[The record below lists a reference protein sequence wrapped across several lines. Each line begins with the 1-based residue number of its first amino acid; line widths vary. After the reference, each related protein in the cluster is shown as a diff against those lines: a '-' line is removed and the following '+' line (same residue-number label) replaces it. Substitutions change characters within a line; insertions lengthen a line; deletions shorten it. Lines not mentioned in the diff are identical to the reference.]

1 MAERDRLF
9 DVAAQPV
16 VTAGA
21 YSAGDIVGGLLT
33 FRVASSPGE
42 LVIVDSV
49 QVTLKAA
56 VAPSLTLVLFNEDP
70 SATTKTDNSAYS
82 LNAADA
88 FKVRGALPLNSLG
101 GFQVDHGTP
110 NSFHLGNLELVIKP
124 AGTNQNIYGLLI
136 DNTGVTLTST
146 SDVQV
151 VLQGRGG

>member
-1 MAERDRLF
+1 MDRLF
-9 DVAAQPV
+9 DLAAQPA

-21 YSAGDIVGGLLT
+21 YSAGDIVGGLMT
-33 FRVASSPGE
+33 FGSPFSE
-42 LVIVDSV
+42 LAIIDSV
-49 QVTLKAA
+49 QVTIKAA
-56 VAPSLTLVLFNEDP
+56 VAPSLTLVLFNEIP
-70 SATTKTDNSAYS
+70 SSTTTTDNSAYS

-110 NSFHLGNLELVIKP
+110 NTFHLGNLELIVKP
-124 AGTNQNIYGLLI
+124 VSGQSIYALLI

-151 VLQGRGG
+151 VLQGRGD